1 MNRRHTIY
9 LAALAVLMLAAGPLE
24 AQMFGERSLGQPLT
38 RQKGYSQFKTAGT
51 LQWNERFIRSN
62 RDITDF
68 VGPDTREMR
77 GFVGN
82 IQGRSRG
89 RVPTMIEGL
98 RERVDRSDTIN
109 RPVDPAPATGM
120 YPAEIVLGFAPPT
133 TDPPQVELQLTE
145 RLISSPKIPPSSRFE
160 VWVEGRRATLQG
172 EVPSAR
178 IRDLAA
184 ALLSFEP
191 GISEIDNQLTVNPQL
206 DPTPREMS
214 ASRPRRR
221 WTVQWTAGTPDANRV
236 ESTTVG
242 DPRAADRLE
251 LIEPD
256 QSDADRDPQIQD
268 FGRQAG
274 NADGD

>member
-1 MNRRHTIY
+1 MY
-9 LAALAVLMLAAGPLE
+9 LAALAVLLLAAGPLE

-77 GFVGN
+77 GFVGS

-89 RVPTMIEGL
+89 RVTTMIEGL

-133 TDPPQVELQLTE
+133 TDPPQVERQLTE

-221 WTVQWTAGTPDANRV
+221 WTVQWTAGPPDANRV
-236 ESTTVG
+236 ESTTAG

-256 QSDADRDPQIQD
+256 PRDADRDSRIQD
-268 FGRQAG
+268 FGRRPG
-274 NADGD
+274 NAGGD